1 MLDKKGAICYN
12 QKELTFF
19 PNFKKGGCS
28 LQACRERQ
36 VMKKF
41 ARIIALM
48 LALVSC
54 LLVIV
59 ACDGNGNDRGY
70 EVKLSVDENGVVWA
84 EDEWGYWRQYDELPF
99 DLDYEEETITVLC
112 WDSGK
117 AEFIQTE
124 EAEDARLS
132 SIYKRNEAVQARLNI
147 ELNFITEHSSAG
159 AGITTFAARV
169 QNAKNSGMHDFD
181 IISVYSRT
189 QGALLLNG
197 LLYDLNEVNESYLD
211 LEKPWWP
218 SNIVDNLSIAD
229 SLYFVSGDIAVTA
242 IDEMHC
248 IYFNKD
254 FLDERFE
261 TRAQAEDFD
270 NATAWLYDKVYNG
283 KWTLDLLIDLATSNI
298 YKDKTENGPSLD
310 DDYGL
315 CAVYYTISS
324 FYGSCNLRM
333 IQKDPN
339 KTLVLSNDFTSNR
352 TTRLVS
358 KLANMMST
366 QHYHDSYTVKTGDGG
381 SNIGAPFKRGNA
393 LFYVTYMEFAEDYL
407 VKSDAVENY
416 GVLPLPKYD
425 TNQKNYYTVLG
436 NPFSIY
442 SVFVDFDGRGDKEE
456 SARMLTAVLE
466 CWASESYRKCTP
478 VVFEL
483 NLQLKYSP
491 TQDETNMCEYIRAGI
506 MFDLGRILDTVM
518 AGKTGEVLVL
528 DNLVIYASQQN
539 SAWTTYYQKDL
550 NTIQTNLSKFVT
562 TMNNNWQ

>member
-1 MLDKKGAICYN
+1 
-12 QKELTFF
+12 
-19 PNFKKGGCS
+19 
-28 LQACRERQ
+28 
-36 VMKKF
+36 MKKF

-54 LLVIV
+54 LLVVV
-59 ACDGNGNDRGY
+59 ACNGNGNDRGY
-70 EVKLSVDENGVVWA
+70 EVKLSQDENGVIWA

-112 WDSGK
+112 WNANK
-117 AEFIQTE
+117 AEFQQTE

-132 SIYKRNEAVQARLNI
+132 SVYKRNEAVQARLNI
-147 ELNFITEHSSAG
+147 ELNFITEPSSAG
-159 AGITTFAARV
+159 EIASFAARV
-169 QNAKNSGMHDFD
+169 QNAKDSGMHDFD
-181 IISVYSRT
+181 IIATYSRT

-197 LLYDLNEVNESYLD
+197 LLYDLNDVEDSYLD
-211 LEKPWWP
+211 LDKPWWP

-254 FLDERFE
+254 ILDEKFE
-261 TRAQAEDFD
+261 ERALAEDD
-270 NATAWLYDKVYNG
+270 RVSTATEWLYNKVYDG
-283 KWTLDLLIDLATSNI
+283 KWTLDLLIDLATSDM
-298 YKDKTENGPSLD
+298 YKDKTENGPTND
-310 DDYGL
+310 DDFGL

-324 FYGSCNLRM
+324 FYGGCNLRM
-333 IQKDPN
+333 LQKDPN
-339 KTLVLSNDFTSNR
+339 KTLVLSSDFTSNR
-352 TTRLVS
+352 TTKLVS
-358 KLANMMST
+358 KLANMMAT
-366 QHYHDSYTVKTGDGG
+366 QHYHDTYTVKSASGS
-381 SNIGAPFKRGNA
+381 SNIGAPFYRGNA
-393 LFYVTYMEFAEDYL
+393 LFYVTYMECAEDSL
-407 VKSDAVENY
+407 VKSDTVENY

-442 SVFVDFDGRGDKEE
+442 SVFVDFDGRGDKAE

-483 NLQLKYSP
+483 NMQLKYSP

-506 MFDLGRILDTVM
+506 MFDLGRIMDTVM
-518 AGKTGEVLVL
+518 AGKTGSVLVL
-528 DNLVIYASQQN
+528 DNLVIYAAQQN
-539 SAWTTYYQKDL
+539 SAWSTYYRKDL
-550 NTIQTNLSKFVT
+550 NTIETNLAKFVT
-562 TMNNNWQ
+562 TMNANWQ